1 MLAGHL
7 APGGSMVFCVDL
19 RPPERR
25 DACHKINL
33 TDEWM
38 AAAVDAAGLCGKRE
52 LKPHQG
58 INPTMQWCAIL
69 KRKG

>member
-1 MLAGHL
+1 
-7 APGGSMVFCVDL
+7 MVFCVDL